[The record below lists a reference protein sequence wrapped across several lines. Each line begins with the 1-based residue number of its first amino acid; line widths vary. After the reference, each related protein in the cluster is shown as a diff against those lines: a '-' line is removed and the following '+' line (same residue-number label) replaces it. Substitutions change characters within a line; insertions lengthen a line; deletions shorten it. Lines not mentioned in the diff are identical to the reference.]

1 MTLSGPSMMLN
12 ERTELVVSL
21 RERVRGRSGGDGG
34 GRTILS
40 CEHQA
45 EPSQRQWTEQ
55 PSAHSVNGIANLFY
69 ALPSNQATMVHC
81 YQLSI
86 PVFRE
91 G

>member
-69 ALPSNQATMVHC
+69 ALPSHHHQREHL
-81 YQLSI
+81 QLRS
-86 PVFRE
+86 
-91 G
+91 